1 MSQVDGRILRSQK
14 SQTLILESIIN
25 LINKG
30 NYYPTADQVA
40 KESGIA
46 IRTVFRQFADMESLL
61 MKVDELINI
70 KILKVLD
77 IPSRR
82 GPYPESL
89 NFYEDITPLEIIP
102 KKESSNIDIKFV
114 ERVGRPTKRERRQT
128 DRLMGRD

>member
-1 MSQVDGRILRSQK
+1 MISN
-14 SQTLILESIIN
+14 ILEKKTLRLDIYLYYIRLFKSRSIATKFILTNRLRISGQVTQKPHKMISVGDVLTITIN
-25 LINKG
+25 
-30 NYYPTADQVA
+30 D
-40 KESGIA
+40 
-46 IRTVFRQFADMESLL
+46 
-61 MKVDELINI
+61 NI

-89 NFYEDITPLEIIP
+89 NFYEDITPIEIIP

>member
-1 MSQVDGRILRSQK
+1 MISN
-14 SQTLILESIIN
+14 ILEKKTLRLDIYLYYIRIFKSRSIATKFVLTNRLRISGQVTQKPHKMISVGDVLTMTIN
-25 LINKG
+25 
-30 NYYPTADQVA
+30 D
-40 KESGIA
+40 
-46 IRTVFRQFADMESLL
+46 
-61 MKVDELINI
+61 NI

-82 GPYPESL
+82 GPYTESL
-89 NFYEDITPLEIIP
+89 NFYEDISPIEIIR

>member
-1 MSQVDGRILRSQK
+1 MISY
-14 SQTLILESIIN
+14 ILEKKTLRLDIYLYYIRIFKSRSIATKFVLTNRLRISGQVTQKPHKMISIGDVLTMTIN
-25 LINKG
+25 
-30 NYYPTADQVA
+30 D
-40 KESGIA
+40 
-46 IRTVFRQFADMESLL
+46 
-61 MKVDELINI
+61 NI

-89 NFYEDITPLEIIP
+89 NFYEDITPIEIIP

>member
-1 MSQVDGRILRSQK
+1 MISS
-14 SQTLILESIIN
+14 ILEKKTIRLDIYLYYIRLFKSRSIATKFILTNRLRISGQVTQKPHKMISVGDVLTMTIN
-25 LINKG
+25 
-30 NYYPTADQVA
+30 D
-40 KESGIA
+40 
-46 IRTVFRQFADMESLL
+46 
-61 MKVDELINI
+61 NI

-82 GPYPESL
+82 GPYAESL
-89 NFYEDITPLEIIP
+89 NFYEDITPIEIIP

>member
-1 MSQVDGRILRSQK
+1 MISD
-14 SQTLILESIIN
+14 ILEKKTLRLDIYLYYIRVFKSRSIATKFVSTNRLRISGQVTQKPHKMISIGDVLTITIN
-25 LINKG
+25 
-30 NYYPTADQVA
+30 D
-40 KESGIA
+40 
-46 IRTVFRQFADMESLL
+46 
-61 MKVDELINI
+61 NI

-89 NFYEDITPLEIIP
+89 NFYEDITPIEIIP
-102 KKESSNIDIKFV
+102 KKESLKLDIKFV

>member
-1 MSQVDGRILRSQK
+1 MISNIFEKKTIRLDIYLYYIRIFKSRSIATKFILTNRLRISGQVTQK
-14 SQTLILESIIN
+14 PHKMISVGDVLTMTIN
-25 LINKG
+25 
-30 NYYPTADQVA
+30 D
-40 KESGIA
+40 
-46 IRTVFRQFADMESLL
+46 
-61 MKVDELINI
+61 NI

-89 NFYEDITPLEIIP
+89 NFYEDITPIEIIP
-102 KKESSNIDIKFV
+102 KKKSSNIDIKFV